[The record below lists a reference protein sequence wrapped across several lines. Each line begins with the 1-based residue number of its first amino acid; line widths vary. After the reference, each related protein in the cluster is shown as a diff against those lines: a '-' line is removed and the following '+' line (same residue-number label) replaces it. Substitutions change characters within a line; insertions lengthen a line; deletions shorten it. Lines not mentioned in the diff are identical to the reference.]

1 MGDVADDVLLAAFAV
16 GDPEAGALFVRRY
29 QRRVFGLAR
38 SIVDERA
45 LAEDLTQ
52 EAFVRAWRHA
62 SSFDPR
68 RGSVASWLLAITR
81 NLALDACR
89 SRRTDPLGKRV
100 VVGRVERILDVDGD
114 PAGVAERRDE
124 VDRLILAIRRVP
136 RPQRRAVVLAALGGL
151 TAKEIS
157 ESEGV
162 PLGTAKT
169 RIRTGLLMLRDL
181 LRETSEQ
188 EGADR

>member
-1 MGDVADDVLLAAFAV
+1 MGDVADDALLAAFAV
-16 GDPEAGALFVRRY
+16 GDPDAAALFVRRY

-62 SSFDPR
+62 ASYDPR

-81 NLALDACR
+81 NLALDAWR
-89 SRRTDPLGKRV
+89 SRRTDPLGKRAV
-100 VVGRVERILDVDGD
+100 AGRVDRILDVDGD
-114 PAGVAERRDE
+114 PAGAAERRDE

-136 RPQRRAVVLAALGGL
+136 SPQRRAVVLAALGGL
-151 TAKEIS
+151 TAKEVS

-169 RIRTGLLMLRDL
+169 RIRTGLLALRDL

>member
-1 MGDVADDVLLAAFAV
+1 MGDVEDDALLAAFAV
-16 GDPEAGALFVRRY
+16 GDPDAGAQFVRRY

-38 SIVDERA
+38 SIVDERP

-62 SSFDPR
+62 SSYDPR

-89 SRRTDPLGKRV
+89 SRRTDPLGKRDFV
-100 VVGRVERILDVDGD
+100 SRVERVLDADGD
-114 PAGVAERRDE
+114 PAGAAERRDE
-124 VDRLILAIRRVP
+124 VERLIVAIRRVP
-136 RPQRRAVVLAALGGL
+136 GPQRRAVVLAALGGL
-151 TAKEIS
+151 TAREVS
-157 ESEGV
+157 ESERV

-169 RIRTGLLMLRDL
+169 RIRTGLRTLRDL
-181 LRETSEQ
+181 LRETSQQ
-188 EGADR
+188 EEAGR

>member
-1 MGDVADDVLLAAFAV
+1 MPDVADDVLLSAFAL
-16 GDPEAGALFVRRY
+16 GDPVAGALFVRRY

-62 SSFDPR
+62 SSYDPR
-68 RGSVASWLLAITR
+68 RGSVVSWLLAITR

-89 SRRTDPLGKRV
+89 SRRTDPLGRRV
-100 VVGRVERILDVDGD
+100 AGRVERMLDGDGD
-114 PAGVAERRDE
+114 PAGAVERRDE
-124 VDRLILAIRRVP
+124 VDRLIRAIRQIP

-151 TAKEIS
+151 TAKEVS

-169 RIRTGLLMLRDL
+169 RIRTGLLTLRDL
-181 LRETSEQ
+181 LHEIDEHKALER
-188 EGADR
+188 

>member
-1 MGDVADDVLLAAFAV
+1 MPDVADDVLLAAFAV
-16 GDPEAGALFVRRY
+16 GDPVAGALFVRRY

-62 SSFDPR
+62 SSYDPR

-81 NLALDACR
+81 NLSLDACR
-89 SRRTDPLGKRV
+89 SRRTDPLGRRV
-100 VVGRVERILDVDGD
+100 AGRVEQILDGDGD
-114 PAGVAERRDE
+114 PAGAVERRDE
-124 VDRLILAIRRVP
+124 VDRLILAIRQVP

-151 TAKEIS
+151 TAKEVS

-169 RIRTGLLMLRDL
+169 QDPHRLAHAPGPPARD
-181 LRETSEQ
+181 R
-188 EGADR
+188 